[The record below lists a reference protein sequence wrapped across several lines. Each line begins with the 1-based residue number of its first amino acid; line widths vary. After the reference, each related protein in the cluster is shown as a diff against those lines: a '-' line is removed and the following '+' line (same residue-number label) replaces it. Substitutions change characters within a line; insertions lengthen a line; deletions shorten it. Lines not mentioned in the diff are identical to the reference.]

1 MRRFGVVTVSLALA
15 AVGAVGLT
23 GCGVGRAPAQ
33 DPVDAAVA
41 TSADAQALT
50 ALGFNPADLRP
61 VRAMDPPADPS
72 AEPADNEGLDARPGD
87 RPRKRHQ
94 ARGFLRKNTL
104 HGEIVVQTEDGTR
117 TIAVQRGTVTEI
129 DDDSMTV
136 KSTDGFTLTWT
147 FGDEL
152 RVIERRRTVQPDD
165 VEVGTEVGVAGAKDG
180 DTATARLI
188 IIPRGK

>member
-1 MRRFGVVTVSLALA
+1 MRRFGVVTASLVLA
-15 AVGAVGLT
+15 AVGAAGLT

-33 DPVDAAVA
+33 DAVDAAVA
-41 TSADAQALT
+41 LSADAQALT
-50 ALGFNPADLRP
+50 ALGFSPVDMRP
-61 VRAMDPPADPS
+61 GGAMDPS
-72 AEPADNEGLDARPGD
+72 AEPAADESPDARPGD

-94 ARGFLRKNTL
+94 ARGFLRRNTL
-104 HGEIVVQTEDGTR
+104 HGEIVVQTDDGTR

-152 RVIERRRTVQPDD
+152 RVIERRKTVQPDD

-180 DTATARLI
+180 DAATARLI
-188 IIPRGK
+188 VIPRGK

>member
-1 MRRFGVVTVSLALA
+1 MRRFGVATASLVLA
-15 AVGAVGLT
+15 AVGTVGLS

-33 DPVDAAVA
+33 DAADAAVA
-41 TSADAQALT
+41 TSADMHALT
-50 ALGFNPADLRP
+50 ALGFNPVDMQSTG
-61 VRAMDPPADPS
+61 AMDPPADPS
-72 AEPADNEGLDARPGD
+72 AEPAGAASPDARPGD
-87 RPRKRHQ
+87 RLRKRHQ

-104 HGEIVVQTEDGTR
+104 HGEIVVQSDDGVR

-152 RVIERRRTVQPDD
+152 RVIERRKTVQPDD

-180 DTATARLI
+180 DTGTARLI
-188 IIPRGK
+188 VIPRAK